1 MGITSS
7 PTTLLPGVAVSFN
20 FQRVTSTKR
29 AAPPSSTE
37 KLKETAMSLQ
47 AKLDAFKADFEAGK
61 PPYNVPR
68 SVIETMHRATAELI
82 ASEAAQRAR
91 KAGDVA
97 PSFSLKDPEGNVVNS
112 ADLLQ
117 RGPLVLSF
125 YRGVW
130 CPYCNMELQALEA
143 AKPKFDKYG
152 ASLVAISPQTAPNS
166 RKSVRQN
173 NLSFPIL
180 SDAKGKVGAAFGLRF
195 NLPDYLVEL
204 YKQLKN
210 DLPTFNDDPSWTLP
224 MPARYVI
231 GQDGVILYSEVNP
244 DYTRRPEPED
254 MIPVLQQAAAVK
266 A

>member
-1 MGITSS
+1 
-7 PTTLLPGVAVSFN
+7 
-20 FQRVTSTKR
+20 
-29 AAPPSSTE
+29 
-37 KLKETAMSLQ
+37 MSLQ
-47 AKLDAFKADFEAGK
+47 AELDAFKADYEAGK
-61 PPYNVPR
+61 PPYSAPR
-68 SVIETMHRATAELI
+68 SVVETMHRATAELI
-82 ASEAAQRAR
+82 ESGAARRAK
-91 KAGDVA
+91 KAGDLA
-97 PSFSLKDPEGNVVNS
+97 PSFSLKDPDGNVITS
-112 ADLLQ
+112 ADLLK

-130 CPYCNMELQALEA
+130 CPYCNMELRALEA
-143 AKPKFDKYG
+143 AKPEFDRYG

-173 NLSFPIL
+173 KLSFPIL
-180 SDAKGKVGAAFGLRF
+180 SDVKGRVGAAFGLRF

-210 DLPTFNDDPSWTLP
+210 DQPTFNDDPSWTLP

-231 GQDGVILYSEVNP
+231 GQDGLILYSEVNP

-254 MIPVLQQAAAVK
+254 VIPVLQRAAAVK

>member
-1 MGITSS
+1 
-7 PTTLLPGVAVSFN
+7 
-20 FQRVTSTKR
+20 
-29 AAPPSSTE
+29 
-37 KLKETAMSLQ
+37 MSLQ

-61 PPYNVPR
+61 PPYSVPR
-68 SVIETMHRATAELI
+68 PVVEIMHRATAELI
-82 ASEAAQRAR
+82 ASGAAQRAKR
-91 KAGDVA
+91 AGDVA
-97 PSFSLKDPEGNVVNS
+97 PTFSLRDPDGNFVHS

-143 AKPKFDKYG
+143 AKPAFDKYG

-173 NLSFPIL
+173 KLSFPIL
-180 SDAKGKVGAAFGLRF
+180 SDVKGEVSEAFGLRF
-195 NLPDYLVEL
+195 HLPDYLVAL
-204 YKQLKN
+204 YMQLKN

-224 MPARYVI
+224 MPGRYVI
-231 GQDGVILYSEVNP
+231 GQNGVILYSEVNP
-244 DYTRRPEPED
+244 DYTSRPEPED
-254 MIPVLQQAAAVK
+254 MIPVLQQAAAVR

>member
-1 MGITSS
+1 M
-7 PTTLLPGVAVSFN
+7 P
-20 FQRVTSTKR
+20 
-29 AAPPSSTE
+29 
-37 KLKETAMSLQ
+37 LQ
-47 AKLDAFKADFEAGK
+47 AKLDAFKADYEAGK
-61 PPYNVPR
+61 PPYSAPR
-68 SVIETMHRATAELI
+68 SVVETIHRATAELI
-82 ASEAAQRAR
+82 GSGAARRAK

-97 PSFSLKDPEGNVVNS
+97 PSFSLKDPESNVVSS
-112 ADLLQ
+112 AELLK

-143 AKPKFDKYG
+143 VKPEFDRYG
-152 ASLVAISPQTAPNS
+152 ASLIAISPQTAHNS

-173 NLSFPIL
+173 KVSFPIL
-180 SDAKGKVGAAFGLRF
+180 SDVKGKVGAAFGLRF

-204 YKQLKN
+204 YKRLKN

-231 GQDGVILYSEVNP
+231 GQDGLILYSEVNP

-254 MIPVLQQAAAVK
+254 MIPVLQRAAAVK
-266 A
+266 I

>member
-1 MGITSS
+1 
-7 PTTLLPGVAVSFN
+7 
-20 FQRVTSTKR
+20 
-29 AAPPSSTE
+29 
-37 KLKETAMSLQ
+37 MSLQ

-61 PPYNVPR
+61 PPYSVPR
-68 SVIETMHRATAELI
+68 SVIETMRRATAELI
-82 ASEAAQRAR
+82 ESGAAQRAK
-91 KAGDVA
+91 KASDVA

-112 ADLLQ
+112 ADLLK

-143 AKPKFDKYG
+143 AKPEFDKDG
-152 ASLVAISPQTAPNS
+152 ASIVAISPQTAPNS

-173 NLSFPIL
+173 KLSFPIL
-180 SDAKGKVGAAFGLRF
+180 SDVKGKVGAAFGLRF

-254 MIPVLQQAAAVK
+254 MIPVLQRATAVK